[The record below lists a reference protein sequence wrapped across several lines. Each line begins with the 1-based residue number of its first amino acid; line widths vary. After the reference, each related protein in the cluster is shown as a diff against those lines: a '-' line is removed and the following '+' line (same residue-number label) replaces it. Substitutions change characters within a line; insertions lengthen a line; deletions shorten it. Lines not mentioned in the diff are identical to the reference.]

1 MPELTP
7 LPLSLPQQAA
17 LHLVASWMSERYF
30 RTFRPVAGDP
40 GVFDAVLQQRDRRV
54 GVTIGALW
62 EPAGPV
68 PGADAIA
75 AMLTAD
81 MRAEGSSIEAGGY
94 AVWVPPKAALP
105 TTEPQI
111 SNLRI
116 TLARGL
122 GGLAPGEAREVRL
135 PLTLVLAKLSDEG
148 AYVSVTG
155 GLAPE
160 WTTISEGVPG
170 SYHLDSRGLYRLPEE
185 RAEIDLI
192 VTRVRDRAALLQPGE
207 VTDVQVHDTWTVSR
221 LPAGAPEGVVVMA
234 SPPEVDPLD
243 GTLVRRMLRRH
254 VQRAVAQR
262 EAARAAGQQDDL
274 SALVL
279 LGALAHVKDE
289 LATAALRGMN
299 PAAYGGLDLIAIV
312 ADAAVRQ
319 VLQPRALPWEA
330 SR

>member
-1 MPELTP
+1 MTD
-7 LPLSLPQQAA
+7 LSPQHAAA
-17 LHLVASWMSERYF
+17 LHLVTTWMSEKYF
-30 RTFRPVAGDP
+30 RTFRPVEGDP
-40 GVFDAVLQQRDRRV
+40 GAFDALLQQRDRRV
-54 GVTIGALW
+54 GVTVGSLW
-62 EPAGPV
+62 ESDDAL
-68 PGADAIA
+68 PGTDDLA

-81 MRAEGSSIEAGGY
+81 MRADGSSIERGAY

-111 SNLRI
+111 SNLRLI
-116 TLARGL
+116 LARGL

-160 WTTISEGVPG
+160 WTVISEGAPG
-170 SYHLDSRGLYRLPEE
+170 SFHLDSRALYRLPEE
-185 RAEIDLI
+185 RAEIDIL
-192 VTRVRDRAALLQPGE
+192 VTRVRDRAALLATGE
-207 VTDVQVHDTWTVSR
+207 VTDVQVNDTWTVSR
-221 LPAGAPEGVVVMA
+221 LPAGAPEGVTVMIA
-234 SPPEVDPLD
+234 PPQVDPLD

-274 SALVL
+274 STLVL
-279 LGALAHVKDE
+279 VGALAHVKDE

-299 PAAYGGLDLIAIV
+299 PAAYGGLDLIAVV
-312 ADAAVRQ
+312 ADGGVRQ
-319 VLQPRALPWEA
+319 VLQPRSLPWEA
-330 SR
+330 QR